1 LIVRWPAHWRVDGP
15 FEGSRPDALV
25 SHEIVQGGKRQSQ
38 SQTDRYVEAPSRLQ
52 DLPQNQK
59 RARLAA
65 AALVGGLLSPRD
77 F

>member
-1 LIVRWPAHWRVDGP
+1 LIVRGPAHWRADGL
-15 FEGSRPDALV
+15 FEGWRPDALA

-65 AALVGGLLSPRD
+65 AALVGGPLSPRD

>member
-1 LIVRWPAHWRVDGP
+1 ML
-15 FEGSRPDALV
+15 F
-25 SHEIVQGGKRQSQ
+25 
-38 SQTDRYVEAPSRLQ
+38 DRFGLE

-65 AALVGGLLSPRD
+65 STLVGGLSHRAD